1 MSSKAS
7 TLQNMESQVLA
18 STKRPP
24 LTDYD
29 FTVAFKGTQGTV
41 SADISMLRNI
51 QVIQNNTFVNPKN
64 RKKILRRKGP
74 KAYPVSRPTGPSIT
88 HHWTRI
94 GDEAA
99 KQANDELL
107 KLFINRLR
115 AQIRK
120 RK

>member
-1 MSSKAS
+1 
-7 TLQNMESQVLA
+7 MESQVLA

-64 RKKILRRKGP
+64 RKKIMRRKGP
-74 KAYPVSRPTGPSIT
+74 KAYPVSIPTGPSVSHQFDRIT
-88 HHWTRI
+88 SDLVKEGNEFLI
-94 GDEAA
+94 KSFE
-99 KQANDELL
+99 E
-107 KLFINRLR
+107 KLE
-115 AQIRK
+115 AQINK
-120 RK
+120 R